1 MKKFFLF
8 LFVLVL
14 IAAAGLAG
22 YFFLDTEDEQY
33 LLLNFVPNDFV
44 YLVTSDEPVEDWQR
58 LSQSKVWQT
67 IKSNEFFADVTESA
81 DYLDS
86 LLASNQPVVN
96 LVSLGNLAI
105 SAHMTSARE
114 YDFLVLVDLLGKGR
128 KAAKAKPAIS
138 SVLAAFD
145 YQVTTSNYINNTVYK
160 AYDPAARESMYLS
173 IVGNVLLFSYTE
185 DLVKQ
190 GIRQSGE
197 ASILSDPEFV
207 AMYDEAET
215 GELYSIFL
223 NYAQLDRLIAAF
235 SPEPPEMLA
244 GLGDLLT
251 YSVWDLS
258 ISNDHVRMQG
268 YLQQNDSVPSYLT
281 AFGKAGKGESQASEV
296 LPRET
301 AMFTSIG
308 FDDFPALYQEL
319 TAQMARSTPEDARE
333 LEKRKKQL
341 DKLLKIEVERDLFA
355 WMTEEVTT
363 AVVPHP
369 SGSGHAFYALLHF
382 DDYDF
387 AKERLD
393 YVSERI
399 GKTMVK
405 FETIDYRGF
414 PIAYLE
420 LKGFFKLFF
429 KKLFNKIEQ
438 PHYTFVDDFVVFS
451 NDTAS
456 LQLVIDRYLDGQ
468 VLEAVEGYDQFED
481 AFEGSSNVFSYFQ
494 TQYYFSYFTAN
505 LNPEERKAFFE
516 SKQELLLFPHIGFEV
531 VPSGRRYKTTLFA
544 SFTEEATSL
553 P

>member
-1 MKKFFLF
+1 MKKFLLF
-8 LFVLVL
+8 LLVLLL
-14 IAAAGLAG
+14 IAAAALAG
-22 YFFLDTEDEQY
+22 YLFLDPEDEQY
-33 LLLNFVPNDFV
+33 PLLSFVPKDFV
-44 YLVTSDEPVEDWQR
+44 YLVTSDEPVKDWQR

-67 IKSNEFFADVTESA
+67 VKSNDFFADITESA

-138 SVLAAFD
+138 SLLEAFD
-145 YQVTTSNYINNTVYK
+145 YQVTTSNYINNTIYK
-160 AYDPAARESMYLS
+160 AYDPAAKESMYLS

-197 ASILSDPEFV
+197 ASILSDEDF
-207 AMYDEAET
+207 ASIYEEAEP
-215 GELYSIFL
+215 GELYSLFL
-223 NYAQLDRLIAAF
+223 NYAQLDRLVAAF
-235 SPEPPEMLA
+235 SPEQPDMLA

-251 YSVWDLS
+251 FSVWDLS
-258 ISNDHVRMQG
+258 LGSDHARMQG
-268 YLQQNDSVPSYLT
+268 FLQQNDSVPSYLT
-281 AFGKAGKGESQASEV
+281 AFGRAGKGEIQAHEV
-296 LPRET
+296 LPAET

-308 FDDFPALYQEL
+308 FDDFPTLFQEL
-319 TAQMARSTPEDARE
+319 TAQMNRSTPEDARE

-341 DKLLKIEVERDLFA
+341 EKLLKIEVERDLFS
-355 WMTEEVTT
+355 WMTDEITT
-363 AVVPHP
+363 AVVPDP
-369 SGSGHAFYALLHF
+369 GGSGHSFYALLHF
-382 DDYDF
+382 DDYDL

-429 KKLFNKIEQ
+429 KKLFSKIEQ

-468 VLEAVEGYDQFED
+468 VLASVEGYDEFED
-481 AFEGSSNVFSYFQ
+481 EFEGSANVFSYFQ
-494 TQYYFSYFTAN
+494 TRHYFAYFTES
-505 LNPEERKAFFE
+505 LNPEERKAFFQ
-516 SKQELLLFPHIGFEV
+516 SKQEMLSFPHIGFEL
-531 VPSGRRYKTTLFA
+531 VPSGSRYRTTLFA
-544 SFTEEATSL
+544 SFEEPSGQL